1 MPSASPFNSELSLP
15 PFMSCSTHKRQCTPQ
30 AHSASARLP
39 PCRHPAVIR
48 LAEVTTSFTGYFGL
62 QTSCGSKKYSCRT
75 EGYPGDK
82 PQYGWRTW

>member
-1 MPSASPFNSELSLP
+1 MQSKHTQPLPASLNFVTLSL
-15 PFMSCSTHKRQCTPQ
+15 C
-30 AHSASARLP
+30 
-39 PCRHPAVIR
+39 HPAVIR

-62 QTSCGSKKYSCRT
+62 STSCGSKKYSCRT